1 MNGNCRTEKEVECL
15 AEGMMVVAELRD
27 IDVAAQP
34 RINSA
39 RKILS
44 ADGELRKSLLRP
56 LLGRKK

>member
-1 MNGNCRTEKEVECL
+1 
-15 AEGMMVVAELRD
+15 MVVAELRD

-39 RKILS
+39 QKIPS
-44 ADGELRKSLLRP
+44 ADGELRKSLLRS